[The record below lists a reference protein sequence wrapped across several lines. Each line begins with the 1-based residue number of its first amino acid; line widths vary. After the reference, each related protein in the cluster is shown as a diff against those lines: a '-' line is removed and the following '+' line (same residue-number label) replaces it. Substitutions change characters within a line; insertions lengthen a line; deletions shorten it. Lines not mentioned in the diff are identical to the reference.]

1 MHKNRQSS
9 GGSSSSASMPMP
21 SSQLSHHPQ
30 QPQNKA
36 LPPPVNN
43 KLLPPPIKKDV
54 KHWSTRLQETVVS
67 IPSDGGGGGGQGS
80 SITIKGGA
88 DTGFFCYVGDVRHDE
103 VKYHSGGK
111 LHSDDLIL
119 EIQGQKVSGYTLRD
133 VNIWLK
139 QVSQNGAPVLIK
151 TLRSG
156 HQAPT
161 DCYLSII
168 RSCGIGYWRQSCLGN
183 ASNWPGE
190 YKSPRNNSASGMLPR
205 DLRQYLNTRFLKGSV
220 DHDLQQTIRDN
231 LYMRTVPCTTR
242 CPRPGEINGVHY
254 TFLTAEEFVTLEK
267 NGSLLESGIF
277 DGNHYGTPKPPKE
290 PNVVHVRRTGSAGSL
305 LFGNSNQGETKRKL
319 PSNSEMSS
327 SKSSLPPFRD
337 NVPVIRQRSLEKA
350 RSSSNLGP
358 LPGNWET
365 AYTADGQQYFINHD
379 TETTDWIDPR
389 LSHLHKSQTEDYSDD
404 EPFYREYQHYDDNS
418 ELPFGWEK
426 VEDSHYGTYYIDH
439 VNKRTQ
445 YENPVAQAKKS
456 QIPGLDDVIGSSS
469 TFPRQKKMQEPAK
482 RSASE
487 SDMNG
492 HILGSENKMKPFFTK
507 NPSEL
512 KGEML
517 KTSLI
522 KSVRGFGFTIV
533 GGDHSDQE
541 FLQVKNVVPNGPAY
555 TDGRLKTG
563 DILVYV
569 NDDCVLGYTHQDVI
583 LLFQA
588 IPPGEEVSLT
598 VCRGYML
605 PFDPDDPNTEIV
617 TRVAVS
623 LPPDSGT
630 TNTGPSN
637 SIGYGSS
644 GNMDQLNTSQK
655 SLKSLPDLARSAA
668 DNNSNLSF
676 AQRSHS
682 GDVLNTDN
690 TPDVLIPNSNKP
702 EILVVNIIRGATG
715 FGFTI
720 ADSSYGQRVK
730 QIFEKTRCKNLME
743 GDILLE
749 INSTNV
755 KDMAHADV
763 VQVLKDCPKGEE
775 TAIVVQRGG
784 ISSPGKTRKSA
795 KLIKSNSEG
804 SRPKNPPENNVPGAY
819 FFNSSQEQVSDR
831 EDDDEESE
839 GQLKSPTVDFHT
851 RKAPTSSDQR
861 SKYLSDHR
869 PKTPTRTAVMKTDSR
884 SRTATIGRPS
894 FSNNFSKKFDIRKD
908 YMTNADDNWSYN
920 EQRSFEREYYPS
932 YEYSTRPPPG
942 PRSDPFRQ
950 DYTVSRTDHRFR
962 TDMGIQRQNT
972 MQSFQQE
979 YDRSHRYD
987 YGTRTEGIRPG
998 QFRSRTPG
1006 PELMNRSLSGESRH
1020 EPNRPKTPTAQDMR
1034 SKTPLPTSNHNHTS
1048 ASDFP
1053 LTSRYQN
1060 APSSTWG
1067 MNGHRQAFAHKAWAY
1082 SSLDHGTIHPLRRES
1097 SLDNPAYPYEKTYS
1111 SNNNYAPNLVGG
1123 QGTIGSGTG
1132 RPSRQSTS
1140 FENEEPTP
1148 SNLTRIPKR
1157 YPPPSSNSFHHL
1169 PGSQSPRSPNRFPEY
1184 DEGLRHM
1191 EMLVILRRQES
1202 GFGFRIIGGTE
1213 EGSQVSVGHIVPGG
1227 AADLDGRLR
1236 TGDEIIY
1243 VDSHCVLNASHHRV
1257 VQLMGC
1263 AALNGRVSLRVRRRL
1278 LTTSISVT
1286 EQPFYRA
1293 AGVSESYP
1301 YDVTVTRREHE
1312 GFGFVIISSVS
1323 KAGSTIG
1330 EFIGRILE
1338 NSPAERCNRLHVGDR
1353 ILAVNNVD
1361 ISHMHHEE
1369 IVNLIKESE
1378 YSVTL
1383 TIGSPQGTNPVTTED
1398 SKQNTNN
1405 DQKTS
1410 GASPTQQ
1417 NGEIQT
1423 SKDDASSTTST
1434 SQRSSAGS
1442 MINAM
1447 AYPAISE
1454 SDISHRSDHSPYHQ
1468 PTNERYSTTQHAE
1481 RPKDMSRPPR
1491 IQNHQS
1497 SQENEEEIYSVELH
1511 RGTRGFGFSIRGGRE
1526 FNNMP
1531 LYVLR
1536 IADGGTA
1543 DLDSN
1548 LRVGDQIL
1556 EINGYNTNNI
1566 THQEAIDIIQNGGN
1580 SVQMLVKR
1588 TGKPPP
1594 SFDGLPSPTSRTPG
1608 TLSMANGPIGHSSP
1622 HMGRRKNPERPS
1634 DYFPEYSTYSRNY
1647 PNY

>member
-9 GGSSSSASMPMP
+9 AGSSSSTSLPMP

-36 LPPPVNN
+36 HPPPVNN
-43 KLLPPPIKKDV
+43 KLPPPIKKDA

-67 IPSDGGGGGGQGS
+67 IPSDSGGGQAS
-80 SITIKGGA
+80 SIAIKGGA
-88 DTGFFCYVGDVRHDE
+88 DTGFFCYVGDVRHEE

-156 HQAPT
+156 
-161 DCYLSII
+161 
-168 RSCGIGYWRQSCLGN
+168 
-183 ASNWPGE
+183 
-190 YKSPRNNSASGMLPR
+190 MLPR
-205 DLRQYLNTRFLKGSV
+205 DLRQYLNTRFLKGSL

-254 TFLTAEEFVTLEK
+254 TFLTPEEFMTLER

-277 DGNHYGTPKPPKE
+277 DGNRYGTPKPPKE

-327 SKSSLPPFRD
+327 SKSSLLPFRD

-358 LPGNWET
+358 LPGNWEA

-379 TETTDWIDPR
+379 TETTDWMDPR
-389 LSHLHKSQTEDYSDD
+389 LSNLHKSQTEDYSDD
-404 EPFYREYQHYDDNS
+404 GEYQHYDDNS
-418 ELPFGWEK
+418 DLQLPRRMQREFTYSSYSHPQSKLPFGWEK

-445 YENPVAQAKKS
+445 YENPVAHGKKS

-507 NPSEL
+507 IPSEL
-512 KGEML
+512 KGEIL

-555 TDGRLKTG
+555 SDGRLKTG

-569 NDDCVLGYTHQDVI
+569 NEECVLGYTHQDVI

-623 LPPDSGT
+623 LPADSGT

-668 DNNSNLSF
+668 DNNSTLSF

-743 GDILLE
+743 GDVLLE
-749 INSTNV
+749 INTTNV

-784 ISSPGKTRKSA
+784 ISSPGKTRKPA
-795 KLIKSNSEG
+795 KLMKSNSEG
-804 SRPKNPPENNVPGAY
+804 SRPKNPPDSSVPGAY

-839 GQLKSPTVDFHT
+839 GQLKSPTVDY
-851 RKAPTSSDQR
+851 RKAPTSGDQR

-869 PKTPTRTAVMKTDSR
+869 PKTPTRTTVMKPDSR
-884 SRTATIGRPS
+884 SRTATIGRPP
-894 FSNNFSKKFDIRKD
+894 FSSNFSKKFDVRKD

-920 EQRSFEREYYPS
+920 EQRSFEREYFPS

-950 DYTVSRTDHRFR
+950 DYSVSRTDHRFR
-962 TDMGIQRQNT
+962 TDIGIQRQNT

-987 YGTRTEGIRPG
+987 YGSRTEGIRPG

-1034 SKTPLPTSNHNHTS
+1034 SKTPLPTSSHNHTS

-1053 LTSRYQN
+1053 LASRYQN

-1097 SLDNPAYPYEKTYS
+1097 SLDNPAYPYDKTYS

-1123 QGTIGSGTG
+1123 QGTLGSSTV

-1213 EGSQVSVGHIVPGG
+1213 EGSQVSVGHIVSGG

-1257 VQLMGC
+1257 VQLMGS

-1286 EQPFYRA
+1286 DQPFYRA

-1323 KAGSTIG
+1323 KAGST
-1330 EFIGRILE
+1330 IGRILE

-1383 TIGSPQGTNPVTTED
+1383 TIGSPQ
-1398 SKQNTNN
+1398 
-1405 DQKTS
+1405 
-1410 GASPTQQ
+1410 
-1417 NGEIQT
+1417 
-1423 SKDDASSTTST
+1423 DDASSTTST

-1468 PTNERYSTTQHAE
+1468 PTNERYGTTQHAE
-1481 RPKDMSRPPR
+1481 RPKDVSRPPR

-1497 SQENEEEIYSVELH
+1497 SQENEEEIYSVELQ

-1536 IADGGTA
+1536 IAEGGTA

-1566 THQEAIDIIQNGGN
+1566 THQQAIDIIQNGGN

-1608 TLSMANGPIGHSSP
+1608 ALTMTNGPIGHSSP
-1622 HMGRRKNPERPS
+1622 HMGRRKNPERP

>member
-1 MHKNRQSS
+1 
-9 GGSSSSASMPMP
+9 
-21 SSQLSHHPQ
+21 
-30 QPQNKA
+30 
-36 LPPPVNN
+36 
-43 KLLPPPIKKDV
+43 
-54 KHWSTRLQETVVS
+54 
-67 IPSDGGGGGGQGS
+67 
-80 SITIKGGA
+80 
-88 DTGFFCYVGDVRHDE
+88 
-103 VKYHSGGK
+103 
-111 LHSDDLIL
+111 
-119 EIQGQKVSGYTLRD
+119 
-133 VNIWLK
+133 
-139 QVSQNGAPVLIK
+139 
-151 TLRSG
+151 
-156 HQAPT
+156 
-161 DCYLSII
+161 
-168 RSCGIGYWRQSCLGN
+168 
-183 ASNWPGE
+183 
-190 YKSPRNNSASGMLPR
+190 
-205 DLRQYLNTRFLKGSV
+205 
-220 DHDLQQTIRDN
+220 
-231 LYMRTVPCTTR
+231 
-242 CPRPGEINGVHY
+242 
-254 TFLTAEEFVTLEK
+254 
-267 NGSLLESGIF
+267 
-277 DGNHYGTPKPPKE
+277 
-290 PNVVHVRRTGSAGSL
+290 
-305 LFGNSNQGETKRKL
+305 
-319 PSNSEMSS
+319 
-327 SKSSLPPFRD
+327 
-337 NVPVIRQRSLEKA
+337 
-350 RSSSNLGP
+350 
-358 LPGNWET
+358 
-365 AYTADGQQYFINHD
+365 
-379 TETTDWIDPR
+379 
-389 LSHLHKSQTEDYSDD
+389 
-404 EPFYREYQHYDDNS
+404 
-418 ELPFGWEK
+418 
-426 VEDSHYGTYYIDH
+426 
-439 VNKRTQ
+439 
-445 YENPVAQAKKS
+445 
-456 QIPGLDDVIGSSS
+456 
-469 TFPRQKKMQEPAK
+469 MQEPAK

-1330 EFIGRILE
+1330 RILE

-1383 TIGSPQGTNPVTTED
+1383 TIGSPQ
-1398 SKQNTNN
+1398 
-1405 DQKTS
+1405 
-1410 GASPTQQ
+1410 
-1417 NGEIQT
+1417 
-1423 SKDDASSTTST
+1423 DDASSTTST